1 MSKTEDLVQASFD
14 GRLDLVRSLT
24 EEGVNINGMGRNWTP
39 LHAAIENW
47 QTAIINYLLTSGA
60 DTENICWGMRPLH
73 HAIGLEIDAATQA
86 HDSEAPEPI
95 ITKILLDAGANIN
108 GKDHSGRT
116 PLQMA
121 IECGHKKAEKLL
133 RSKGAA

>member
-1 MSKTEDLVQASFD
+1 MSKTEDLVKASFD

-24 EEGVNINGMGRNWTP
+24 EEGANINGMGRNWNP

-47 QTAIINYLLTSGA
+47 QIDIISYLLTSGA
-60 DTENICWGMRPLH
+60 DTEYIFLGMRPLH
-73 HAIGLEIDAATQA
+73 HAIDLEIDAATQA
-86 HDSEAPEPI
+86 NDSEDPEPL

-108 GKDHSGRT
+108 GKDHRGRT
-116 PLQMA
+116 PLRMA
-121 IECGHKKAEKLL
+121 IERGHKKAEKLL